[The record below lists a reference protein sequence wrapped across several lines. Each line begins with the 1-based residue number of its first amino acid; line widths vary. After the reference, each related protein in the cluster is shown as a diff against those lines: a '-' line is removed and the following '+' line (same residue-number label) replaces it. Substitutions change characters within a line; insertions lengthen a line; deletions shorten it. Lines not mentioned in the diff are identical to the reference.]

1 MAAVFDEQS
10 EELMKV
16 INNDSAPILKLVKK
30 KELIKLLETNNETPW
45 YGQLMTTP
53 QTIAY
58 FVQFNYW
65 LERYEVELTFSYT

>member
-1 MAAVFDEQS
+1 MNTSDILNLK
-10 EELMKV
+10 LMKV